1 MKKNITKVAYGSATT
16 LEAIIC
22 FVKSHT
28 AADFMYYIC
37 RVFGIALPLPVAIAI
52 RILLLTTGG
61 HALEVVSRV
70 TPETIRQRIRL
81 ATQEKNNKSTNTL
94 SHERR
99 QDIRR
104 LLR

>member
-1 MKKNITKVAYGSATT
+1 MNININSFENMKKRISKVAYGSAIT

-61 HALEVVSRV
+61 HALIDGIKKLC
-70 TPETIRQRIRL
+70 PELHHKLFARG
-81 ATQEKNNKSTNTL
+81 
-94 SHERR
+94 
-99 QDIRR
+99 
-104 LLR
+104 